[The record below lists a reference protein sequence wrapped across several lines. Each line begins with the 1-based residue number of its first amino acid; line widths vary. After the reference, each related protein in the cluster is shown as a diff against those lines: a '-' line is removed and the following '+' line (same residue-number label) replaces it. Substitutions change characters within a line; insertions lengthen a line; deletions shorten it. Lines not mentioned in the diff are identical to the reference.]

1 MSTSLASLGILVIA
15 AAVII
20 GYWRGAVRG
29 HQRRLDGLDVRIH
42 VNGIRGKSSV
52 TRLVAA
58 VLREGGFVT
67 IAKTTG
73 SAARVIGPD
82 GLETPIARRG
92 APTINE
98 QIDVVAAHVTN
109 EVNAL
114 VIECMA
120 VRPLYQQYSQDFM
133 VRSDITIIT
142 NVRED
147 HQEEMGETLEEIADS
162 MSVTIPRDGVLI
174 TAEDRAH
181 LRDRL
186 ATRAEQ
192 RGSRL
197 VHAAPELVSDSD
209 MVGFDYVQFKEN
221 VAIGLEVARLLGIP
235 RRRAIEG
242 MWKAVPDVG
251 VVRLRWYT
259 IRGRRLLWVPLFAA
273 NDRESVIST
282 FRMLAAH
289 FPQGAPVVGLLN
301 NRLDRGRR
309 AELFAHMVADD
320 LHEWLD
326 HVVTLGAYEAQV
338 TKTIVRR
345 GFPADRVHNLGDDL
359 RPTLDELLDAL
370 TDLVPGTEGVLIG
383 MVNIHTHQAELL
395 LEHFAELDGGEV
407 VDELETARDP
417 LRAPAPTARLYRAAS
432 RATAPALTRRR
443 DQ

>member
-1 MSTSLASLGILVIA
+1 VSLGILIVA
-15 AAVII
+15 AAAIVA
-20 GYWRGAVRG
+20 YWRGAVRA

-67 IAKTTG
+67 VAKTTG

-82 GLETPIARRG
+82 GLEVPIVRRG

-98 QIDVVAAHVTN
+98 QIDIVATHVTG

-162 MSVTIPRDGVLI
+162 LAVTIPRGGVLI
-174 TAEDRAH
+174 TAEDRPH

-186 ATRAEQ
+186 GERAAE
-192 RGSRL
+192 RDCEV
-197 VHAAPELVSDSD
+197 VHADPELVSDAD
-209 MVGFDYVQFKEN
+209 MVGFDHVQFKEN
-221 VAIGLEVARLLGIP
+221 VAIGLEVARILGIP
-235 RRRAIEG
+235 RKRAIAG

-259 IRGRRLLWVPLFAA
+259 VRGRRLLWLPLFAA

-282 FRMLAAH
+282 FRMLQPH
-289 FPQGAPVVGLLN
+289 FPSSAPVIGLLN

-309 AELFAHMVADD
+309 AELFSHMVADD

-338 TKTIVRR
+338 TRTMVEG
-345 GFPADRVHNLGDDL
+345 GFPVHRVHNLGDDL
-359 RPTLDELLDAL
+359 RPTLDELLDGIL
-370 TDLVPGTEGVLIG
+370 GLLPGREGVLIG

-395 LEHFAELDGGEV
+395 LELFARLDGENA
-407 VDELETARDP
+407 VDELELARDP
-417 LRAPAPTARLYRAAS
+417 MRTPAPSARLHRAAS
-432 RATAPALTRRR
+432 RSFVTTPTRRGDR
-443 DQ
+443 